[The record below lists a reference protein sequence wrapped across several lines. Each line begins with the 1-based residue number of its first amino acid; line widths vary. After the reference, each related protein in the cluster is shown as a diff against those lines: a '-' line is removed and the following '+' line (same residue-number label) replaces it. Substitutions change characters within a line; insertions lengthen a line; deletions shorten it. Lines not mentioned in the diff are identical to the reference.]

1 MVRNVIEYNEYT
13 SDELLKM
20 KKSEAIEGLNESQQ
34 RFCEAFV
41 GSYNIKSAL
50 LKAGYDGNTSQG
62 TSLLKK
68 PRIKRYIQWL
78 KVRILSNSF
87 VAGADV
93 IHQWIKI
100 AFADMTDFVDIKPH
114 GIVLKPSSQV
124 DGQLI
129 KSIKS
134 GPQGVSIE
142 LYDKLKALDS
152 LAKYIQDMPKDYKQ
166 IIEERKADLM
176 QNEFELKKKMY
187 DLDSKENEDDGF
199 LEALSKTAESVWED
213 YEEGKN
219 NT

>member
-142 LYDKLKALDS
+142 LHDKLKALDS

-166 IIEERKADLM
+166 IIEERKADFM

-219 NT
+219 NS

>member
-142 LYDKLKALDS
+142 LHDKLKALDS

-166 IIEERKADLM
+166 IIEERKADFM

>member
-100 AFADMTDFVDIKPH
+100 AFVDMTDFVDIKPY

-219 NT
+219 NS

>member
-13 SDELLKM
+13 SYELLKM

-142 LYDKLKALDS
+142 LHDKLKALDS

-219 NT
+219 NS

>member
-129 KSIKS
+129 KSFKS

-142 LYDKLKALDS
+142 LHDKLKALDS

-219 NT
+219 NS

>member
-142 LYDKLKALDS
+142 LHDKLKALDS

-199 LEALSKTAESVWED
+199 LEALLKTAESVWED

-219 NT
+219 NS

>member
-100 AFADMTDFVDIKPH
+100 AFTDMTDFVDIKPH

>member
-20 KKSEAIEGLNESQQ
+20 KKSEVIEGLNESQQ

-142 LYDKLKALDS
+142 LHDKLKALDS

-176 QNEFELKKKMY
+176 QNEFELKKKIY

>member
-142 LYDKLKALDS
+142 LHDKLKALDS

-176 QNEFELKKKMY
+176 QNEFELKKKIY
-187 DLDSKENEDDGF
+187 DLDSNENEDDGF
-199 LEALSKTAESVWED
+199 LEAPSKTAESVWED

-219 NT
+219 NS

>member
-68 PRIKRYIQWL
+68 PRIKRYTQWL

-142 LYDKLKALDS
+142 LHDKLKALDS

-187 DLDSKENEDDGF
+187 DLDSKENENDGF